1 MVIAGCTWLYIQT
14 CMAASHFSQDV
25 FDCVLLMNAAH
36 WAARTVGTKLRIHFP
51 NFERQIVQGETL
63 TLKSYVQCFKPSET
77 LKVKRMLQL
86 R

>member
-1 MVIAGCTWLYIQT
+1 
-14 CMAASHFSQDV
+14 
-25 FDCVLLMNAAH
+25 MNAAH